1 MRQQSALIK
10 ALATGKAVFGV
21 QIIVEMN
28 YNGYSFPHWAAED
41 QLEKLA
47 GTLRKTLKRMRR
59 YSQAKIYRWSELSDD
74 EKRLLKER
82 ELPTLQ
88 EAPHGGT
95 HTYLALNRTQDATA
109 LINGEEHLKL
119 EVFEEVNKPLNMGDL
134 FTEMIMLQAQLIDEI
149 SDTPACDD
157 ELLYLMSDPQ
167 KSGEGMSV
175 AAWACLPAV
184 VQTLGSQRVYQR
196 IENAGLLVRPAFGA
210 RRESA
215 SDVFR
220 IDIKP
225 SGVTPLGDSLSAL
238 CATLKK
244 LSADEM
250 KQRKKLLTQK
260 RLGAEWK
267 TRLAQ
272 MLDTLQTGAP
282 ISENDLPGVLSTV
295 RLAAILGETNCSK
308 SRRQKLLIRMQ
319 TETQSGYM
327 NICTD
332 KDIGSTELDR
342 RRGEMMKEIVT
353 ALFYE

>member
-1 MRQQSALIK
+1 MKTQPLHEMMRQQSALIK

-250 KQRKKLLTQK
+250 KQRKKLLTQTGSRMENATGTNAGHPANWRSHQRK
-260 RLGAEWK
+260 RLARCAVYGP
-267 TRLAQ
+267 TRSH
-272 MLDTLQTGAP
+272 TRG
-282 ISENDLPGVLSTV
+282 N
-295 RLAAILGETNCSK
+295 
-308 SRRQKLLIRMQ
+308 KLL
-319 TETQSGYM
+319 
-327 NICTD
+327 
-332 KDIGSTELDR
+332 K
-342 RRGEMMKEIVT
+342 KPT
-353 ALFYE
+353 AKAAHSNANRNSERLHEHMHR